1 MYLRTAPTPA
11 ALRPHSL
18 PRLIPT
24 MARNRRIVVAS
35 ANVTRASVAVIAG
48 LHAAL
53 FSAGTPAQAEVQ
65 PKRPNVVVILG
76 DDLGFA
82 DLGSFGSEIK
92 TPNLDALARE
102 GVRFANFY
110 THASCSPTRSM
121 LLSGVDTHLNG
132 LGNMS
137 EWTAPNQRGA
147 GRLRGLPQQP
157 RRHAAAADEGR
168 RLSHLHGRQVA
179 PGQAARPDSRRRA
192 ASSATSRCSTGQAA
206 TGTCGTSRAPPEVD
220 LHGRRPLPDAAAE
233 GLLRDEDLYRQD
245 DRVHRRQPW
254 RRQTVLR
261 LRCPPGAARS
271 VPPAEGMAQPPRR

>member
-1 MYLRTAPTPA
+1 M
-11 ALRPHSL
+11 
-18 PRLIPT
+18 
-24 MARNRRIVVAS
+24 AS

-65 PKRPNVVVILG
+65 PKRPNVVIILG

-102 GVRFANFY
+102 GVRFSNFY

-137 EWTAPNQRGA
+137 EWTAPNQRGLV
-147 GRLRGLPQQP
+147 GYERYINKNVVTLPQ
-157 RRHAAAADEGR
+157 
-168 RLSHLHGRQVA
+168 LM
-179 PGQAARPDSRRRA
+179 
-192 ASSATSRCSTGQAA
+192 T
-206 TGTCGTSRAPPEVD
+206 
-220 LHGRRPLPDAAAE
+220 DA
-233 GLLRDEDLYRQD
+233 G
-245 DRVHRRQPW
+245 
-254 RRQTVLR
+254 
-261 LRCPPGAARS
+261 
-271 VPPAEGMAQPPRR
+271 